1 MPVDYTSLMSH
12 RIRRILLICNNYDSF
27 SLEEDGR
34 IETRIAQ
41 DYAEL
46 NLSNPPSIVRVEST
60 MDALPLLEAG
70 EKFDLILTM
79 YNVGELDPFEFS
91 HKAKGLDPEVPV
103 VLLCGFAKEI
113 FRRIESSDLS
123 CIDHVFCWNNS
134 SDLIIA
140 IIKLLE
146 DSANAEH
153 DILSY
158 GVQAILLVE
167 DSVRYYSTY
176 LPALYNLLLHQN
188 SSAVRDALNEQQ
200 QMVRKRSRP
209 KILMAKNYDD
219 AIALYEK
226 YKENLLGVISD
237 VGFVLHK
244 GDDRKDEKIDAGVDL
259 CRHIKNDRPKMPF
272 LM

>member
-123 CIDHVFCWNNS
+123 CIDHVFC
-134 SDLIIA
+134 
-140 IIKLLE
+140 
-146 DSANAEH
+146 
-153 DILSY
+153 
-158 GVQAILLVE
+158 
-167 DSVRYYSTY
+167 
-176 LPALYNLLLHQN
+176 
-188 SSAVRDALNEQQ
+188 
-200 QMVRKRSRP
+200 
-209 KILMAKNYDD
+209 
-219 AIALYEK
+219 
-226 YKENLLGVISD
+226 
-237 VGFVLHK
+237 
-244 GDDRKDEKIDAGVDL
+244 
-259 CRHIKNDRPKMPF
+259 
-272 LM
+272 